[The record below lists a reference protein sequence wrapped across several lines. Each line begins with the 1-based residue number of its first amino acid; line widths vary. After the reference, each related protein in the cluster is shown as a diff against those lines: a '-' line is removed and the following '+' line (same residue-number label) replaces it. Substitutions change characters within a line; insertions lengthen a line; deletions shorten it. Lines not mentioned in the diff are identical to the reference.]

1 MKEIIAKL
9 IKGKV
14 IMILGFAREGRST
27 YDFIRKY
34 FPEKQL
40 IIADRNLDDELV
52 QKIKSTDKFA
62 AFNLGEDY
70 LNNIHNVDIIFKS
83 PGVNLNKIKINQN
96 THITTQTQL
105 FLSKYSHQTIGITG
119 TKGKSTTASLLHH
132 ILIQSK
138 RDSILLGNIGVAPF
152 SMIEYI
158 KEDTKIVFELSAH
171 QLEDVSVSPHIGVLL
186 NVFEEHLDHFDD
198 YSKYNSAK
206 NNIFDFQHKNN
217 IRIVNLNQSDRL
229 KNSEKK
235 IKSRLIGFSSE
246 NDINAKCFLDN
257 GFINLIS
264 EKGEKLSLIKATE
277 IKSLIGKHNLSNIM
291 AAILCCKEVGLLNN
305 QIIAGINSFKSLE
318 HRLEYVGYYKN
329 IHFYNDSIATIP
341 EATIAAIKAIPNIN
355 TLILGGFER
364 GLNYQDLVDFVS
376 NTKIENIILMG
387 KTGERMLALF
397 NKINP
402 SNKNLIFAANLKS
415 AMKTVVKFTSPQKAC
430 ILSPAAASFDQF
442 VNFEER
448 GRCFKKIARNL

>member
-1 MKEIIAKL
+1 MKEIIGKL

-14 IMILGFAREGRST
+14 MMILGFAREGRST

-34 FPEKQL
+34 FPEKKL

-206 NNIFDFQHKNN
+206 NNIFDFQHINN
-217 IRIVNLNQSDRL
+217 IGIVNLNQSDRL

-264 EKGEKLSLIKATE
+264 EKGEKLSLIKVSE

-387 KTGERMLALF
+387 KAGERMLALF